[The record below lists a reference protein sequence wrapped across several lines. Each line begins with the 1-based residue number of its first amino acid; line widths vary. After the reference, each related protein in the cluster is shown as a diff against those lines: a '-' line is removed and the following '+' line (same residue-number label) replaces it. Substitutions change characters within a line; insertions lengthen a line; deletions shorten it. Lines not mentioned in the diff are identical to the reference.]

1 MDLELLIVC
10 TPQVP
15 LVYELLEEGRALI
28 ESLQV
33 LDHTDL
39 LTTVHLL
46 VVLEQ
51 LLDDALEDG
60 LLVLVN

>member
-10 TPQVP
+10 APQVP
-15 LVYELLEEGRALI
+15 LVHELLEEGRALI